1 MAKTRAPALDH
12 ERGVEQVAKRQGRV
26 LVIEHCE
33 ELADLVCWGLETGG
47 YEAESLHD
55 GADLLSELRKRRPDL
70 LVLDLIADDPGGGFG
85 LLDSMRID
93 RATSHIPVVVMV
105 SADEMGGRA
114 LTSYNVRAS
123 VLKPF
128 DLPQLLAK
136 VQEALQLPAIL
147 PQVPLNR
154 AEGGGILGQAQ
165 RILAE
170 HSPEALFEW
179 IQRLQEQEP
188 WKYRRGLRLA
198 GFIDYVPTLVEA
210 VSAALLYRNPDEFFR
225 HHPDALERARL
236 HAVIR
241 RKQAIPL
248 AAVIREYTLLRNE
261 LWKTLC
267 QFLPRE
273 ISVDDVLALQ
283 VAVNLTLDR
292 IIETTIPAYLEI
304 EKADQE
310 AGAASAG

>member
-1 MAKTRAPALDH
+1 
-12 ERGVEQVAKRQGRV
+12 
-26 LVIEHCE
+26 
-33 ELADLVCWGLETGG
+33 
-47 YEAESLHD
+47 
-55 GADLLSELRKRRPDL
+55 
-70 LVLDLIADDPGGGFG
+70 
-85 LLDSMRID
+85 MRID

-105 SADEMGGRA
+105 SDEEVGGRA
-114 LTSYNVRAS
+114 LSSYNVRAS

-128 DLPQLLAK
+128 DLPQFLAK

-147 PQVPLNR
+147 PTLPLNR
-154 AEGGGILGQAQ
+154 AEGDGILGQAQ

-179 IQRLQEQEP
+179 IQRLQGEEP

-210 VSAALLYRNPDEFFR
+210 VSAALLYRDPEEFFR

-261 LWKTLC
+261 IWKILC
-267 QFLPRE
+267 RFLPGE
-273 ISVDDVLALQ
+273 ISIDEVLALQ

-292 IIETTIPAYLEI
+292 IIETTIPAYLEVG
-304 EKADQE
+304 KDGQE
-310 AGAASAG
+310 AGAASPE